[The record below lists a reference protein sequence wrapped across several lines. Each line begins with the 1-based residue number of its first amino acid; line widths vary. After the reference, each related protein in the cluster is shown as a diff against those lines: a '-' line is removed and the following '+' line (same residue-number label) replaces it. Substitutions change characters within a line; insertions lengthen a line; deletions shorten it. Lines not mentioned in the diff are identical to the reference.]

1 MSTQDTS
8 PDVVKMFLL
17 DYLVLECITMNVH
30 ILKKVHFMNSKS
42 VYINTKS
49 TVLLILFYKKRS
61 LAPDTRFKN

>member
-8 PDVVKMFLL
+8 PDVVKMDLP

-30 ILKKVHFMNSKS
+30 ILKNVHFMNSKN

-49 TVLLILFYKKRS
+49 TILSETFIS
-61 LAPDTRFKN
+61 TR

>member
-8 PDVVKMFLL
+8 PDVVKMILP

-30 ILKKVHFMNSKS
+30 FMNSKN

-49 TVLLILFYKKRS
+49 TVLLILFYQKRS
-61 LAPDTRFKN
+61 LAPDTRFKK